1 MGIVKCG
8 DEEDRELLLSYVVW
22 PTESTD
28 VKSQIEQSIA
38 VNVPVSTAFNQ
49 WTQFEDF
56 PRFMEDITEVRQL
69 DDTHP
74 ALGSGDRRQ
83 DS

>member
-1 MGIVKCG
+1 MDIVKCG

-49 WTQFEDF
+49 
-56 PRFMEDITEVRQL
+56 
-69 DDTHP
+69 
-74 ALGSGDRRQ
+74 
-83 DS
+83 